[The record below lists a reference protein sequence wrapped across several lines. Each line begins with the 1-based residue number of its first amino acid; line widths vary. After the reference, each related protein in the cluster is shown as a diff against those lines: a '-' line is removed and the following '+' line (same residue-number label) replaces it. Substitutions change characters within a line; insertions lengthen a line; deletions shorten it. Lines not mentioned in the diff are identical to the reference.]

1 MAFKQKALQTP
12 DQIKVLMSKETYEA
26 LLDSAER
33 RKQQRSPLGRMIIMA
48 SLKALRESNAP
59 FTQALKV
66 AAEMATGIPE
76 TRGREVKVRLTTEDF
91 KEWRLISKKLNV
103 RHSVLARVAIKEF
116 LKAEGDGTELP
127 LDMGNVDLLEQNN
140 APHRSETLTPDQQ
153 KILELEARIEC
164 LEREKSI
171 LKQAATILM
180 AG

>member
-1 MAFKQKALQTP
+1 MVVKKETLQTP
-12 DQIKVLMSKETYEA
+12 DQIKVVMNKETLEA

-33 RKQQRSPLGRMIIMA
+33 RKQQHSVLGRMIIMA
-48 SLKALRESNAP
+48 SLKALRDSNAP

-76 TRGREVKVRLTTEDF
+76 DRDRQVKVRLTTEDF
-91 KEWRLISKKLNV
+91 KEWRSISKKLNV
-103 RHSVLARVAIKEF
+103 RHSILARVAIKEF

-127 LDMGNVDLLEQNN
+127 LDMGSVDLPEQSDM
-140 APHRSETLTPDQQ
+140 PPRSEALTPDQQ